1 MRRISGY
8 TLRQKQLI
16 DSLLDTDDEE
26 LFDEGFHK
34 RLLIELVSFMHDW
47 HLRTTA
53 RRFQD
58 GDIPSALLWL
68 QDATGVVAAV
78 RPELGEE
85 VVHRL
90 QLSLEELRVSLIPVK
105 GGCGELPLGH
115 GDGDL
120 RIATLTEGADG
131 ALLSDHHLLTTE
143 ELSGELL
150 AAGGGGVLNGGG
162 HGGCCC

>member
-1 MRRISGY
+1 MQPDPTPNSPELMKRFSNRQSEMRRISGY

-26 LFDEGFHK
+26 LFNEGFQK

-68 QDATGVVAAV
+68 QDTTRLSQIQAQIEAIEVANCK
-78 RPELGEE
+78 PDPGE
-85 VVHRL
+85 
-90 QLSLEELRVSLIPVK
+90 S
-105 GGCGELPLGH
+105 
-115 GDGDL
+115 
-120 RIATLTEGADG
+120 
-131 ALLSDHHLLTTE
+131 
-143 ELSGELL
+143 
-150 AAGGGGVLNGGG
+150 
-162 HGGCCC
+162 